1 MGNQAVRRSLAVA
14 LALLTTLCAVRAV
27 AQSSD
32 YPNRLVT
39 IVAPSA
45 PGGLYSL
52 FARIIGNKLEQRF
65 GKTFVVEN
73 RPGAAGNIGAE
84 VVFTAEPDG
93 YTLLA
98 SSPSPLAINQ
108 WLYKKL
114 SYDPAGF
121 QPIAMMSRIPNVLVV
136 RKDFPAASVQEAI
149 AYLKDNPGKV
159 SFGSQGVGTASH
171 LTGTMLMKLTGT
183 SMVHVPYKGTAPILT
198 DIIAGHI
205 DLTFI
210 QVSSAYVMHA
220 AGKARILALATDK
233 RLDFL
238 PDVPTLAEVGLPI
251 STDTWN
257 AISAPPKTPA
267 AIVAKLNAAVNAALK
282 QPDVRQRLRDLKT
295 VIGGD
300 SGPAEAAKFVETE
313 RRQWG
318 ELVHAAGLVPQ

>member
-1 MGNQAVRRSLAVA
+1 MHRRVACAA
-14 LALLTTLCAVRAV
+14 LAFMLSAGTAAAQQDAAGYPTRPVRI
-27 AQSSD
+27 
-32 YPNRLVT
+32 
-39 IVAPSA
+39 IVDVA
-45 PGGLYSL
+45 PGGGVDTATRLV
-52 FARIIGNKLEQRF
+52 AAKLEQSL
-65 GKTFVVEN
+65 GQPFVVEN
-73 RPGAAGNIGAE
+73 RPGAAGSIGAE
-84 VVFTAEPDG
+84 VVYTAEPDG

-136 RKDFPAASVQEAI
+136 RKDFPAATVQEAI
-149 AYLKDNPGKV
+149 AYLKANPGKV
-159 SFGSQGVGTASH
+159 SFASQGVGTASH
-171 LTGTMLMKLTGT
+171 LTGVMLMKLTGT

-205 DLTFI
+205 DMTFI
-210 QVSSAYVMHA
+210 QVSNASVMHE

-238 PDVPTLAEVGLPI
+238 PDIPTLVEIGLPI

-282 QPDVRQRLRDLKT
+282 QPDVRQRLHDLKT
-295 VIGGD
+295 IIGGD
-300 SGPAEAAKFVETE
+300 GGPAEAAKFVEAE

-318 ELVHAAGLVPQ
+318 ELVRAAGLQPQ

>member
-1 MGNQAVRRSLAVA
+1 MHRRVA
-14 LALLTTLCAVRAV
+14 GIAAAWMLCASAAFAQQDAAGYPSRPVRI
-27 AQSSD
+27 
-32 YPNRLVT
+32 
-39 IVAPSA
+39 IVDVA
-45 PGGLYSL
+45 PGGGVDTATRLV
-52 FARIIGNKLEQRF
+52 AAKLEQSL
-65 GKTFVVEN
+65 GQPFVVEN
-73 RPGAAGNIGAE
+73 RPGAAGSIGAE
-84 VVFTAEPDG
+84 AVYTAEPDG

-136 RKDFPAASVQEAI
+136 RKDFPAKTVQEAI
-149 AYLKDNPGKV
+149 AWLKANPGKA
-159 SFGSQGVGTASH
+159 SFASQGVGTASH
-171 LTGTMLMKLTGT
+171 LTGAMLMKLTGT

-205 DLTFI
+205 DMTFI
-210 QVSSAYVMHA
+210 QVSNASVMHE

-238 PDVPTLAEVGLPI
+238 PDIPTLAEVGLPI

-267 AIVAKLNAAVNAALK
+267 AIVAKLNAAVNAALR
-282 QPDVRQRLRDLKT
+282 QPDVRQRLHDLKT
-295 VIGGD
+295 IIGGD
-300 SGPAEAAKFVETE
+300 GGPAEAAKFVETE

-318 ELVHAAGLVPQ
+318 ELVRAAGLQPQ